1 MDAVVKRDPDRLDVI
16 DDSGNFDVRELRKG
30 ERLVYVE
37 RPSKKPDWLV
47 VVATT
52 ILAGAVFAA
61 WTANAR
67 LAALE
72 TTVADLKEQITELKQ
87 LVGPRYRGAPDAS
100 NPR

>member
-1 MDAVVKRDPDRLDVI
+1 MKREPDHAEVI
-16 DDSGNFDVRELRKG
+16 DDSGNYDVRDLRK
-30 ERLVYVE
+30 EVVYVE

-47 VVATT
+47 VTATT

-72 TTVADLKEQITELKQ
+72 TTVADLKEQIAELKQ
-87 LVGPRYRGAPDAS
+87 IVGPHYRGGSDAS

>member
-1 MDAVVKRDPDRLDVI
+1 MKRAPDNSDVI
-16 DDSGNFDVRELRKG
+16 DDDSGIYDVRELRKEG
-30 ERLVYVE
+30 FRVYVE

-47 VVATT
+47 VTATT

-87 LVGPRYRGAPDAS
+87 IVGPHYRGGS
-100 NPR
+100 NEPNTR

>member
-1 MDAVVKRDPDRLDVI
+1 MRREPDNLETM
-16 DDSGNFDVRELRKG
+16 DDSGEFDVREMRGAKF
-30 ERLVYVE
+30 YVE
-37 RPSKKPDWLV
+37 RPKKPDWLV

-72 TTVADLKEQITELKQ
+72 TTVADLKGEITELKQ
-87 LVGPRYRGAPDAS
+87 LLGPRYRGVPDAS
-100 NPR
+100 NAR

>member
-1 MDAVVKRDPDRLDVI
+1 MRREPDNLETVD
-16 DDSGNFDVRELRKG
+16 DSDSGNYDMRK
-30 ERLVYVE
+30 VMYVE

-47 VVATT
+47 VTATT

>member
-1 MDAVVKRDPDRLDVI
+1 MRREPDNLETV
-16 DDSGNFDVRELRKG
+16 DDSRSYDVRGMR
-30 ERLVYVE
+30 ERIYVE
-37 RPSKKPDWLV
+37 RPKKPDWLV
-47 VVATT
+47 VTATT

-87 LVGPRYRGAPDAS
+87 LVGPRYRGPDAP

>member
-1 MDAVVKRDPDRLDVI
+1 MRRQPDDLDVI
-16 DDSGNFDVRELRKG
+16 DDSGNYDVRKLREEG
-30 ERLVYVE
+30 FRVYVE
-37 RPSKKPDWLV
+37 RPQKKPDWLV
-47 VVATT
+47 VTATT

-87 LVGPRYRGAPDAS
+87 IFGPHYRGGVNDS
-100 NPR
+100 NAR

>member
-1 MDAVVKRDPDRLDVI
+1 MKREPDNLEIV
-16 DDSGNFDVRELRKG
+16 DDSGSYDVRGMR
-30 ERLVYVE
+30 ERIDVE
-37 RPSKKPDWLV
+37 RPKKPDWLV

-72 TTVADLKEQITELKQ
+72 TTVGDLKEQIAERKQ
-87 LVGPRYRGAPDAS
+87 RKAEQHLGIEKVEEKKE
-100 NPR
+100 

>member
-1 MDAVVKRDPDRLDVI
+1 MRREPDNLETM
-16 DDSGNFDVRELRKG
+16 DDSGEFDVREMRG
-30 ERLVYVE
+30 ERVKVYVE
-37 RPSKKPDWLV
+37 RPKKPDWLV

-72 TTVADLKEQITELKQ
+72 TKVTDLTEQVARLERALE
-87 LVGPRYRGAPDAS
+87 PRYRGVPDAP
-100 NPR
+100 NAR

>member
-1 MDAVVKRDPDRLDVI
+1 MRREPDNLDVI
-16 DDSGNFDVRELRKG
+16 DDSGNFDVRKLREEG
-30 ERLVYVE
+30 VRLYVE

-47 VVATT
+47 VTATT

-72 TTVADLKEQITELKQ
+72 TTVADLKEQIAELKQ
-87 LVGPRYRGAPDAS
+87 IVGPHYRGGSDD
-100 NPR
+100 PRTR

>member
-1 MDAVVKRDPDRLDVI
+1 MKRQPDDQDVI
-16 DDSGNFDVRELRKG
+16 DDSGSYDVREMR
-30 ERLVYVE
+30 ERIYVE
-37 RPSKKPDWLV
+37 RPKKPDWLV
-47 VVATT
+47 VTATT

-87 LVGPRYRGAPDAS
+87 IVGPHYRGGPDAS
-100 NPR
+100 NAR